1 MSECPYTTSV
11 FYARKRWILS
21 LKEEKHKGK
30 CTKVGMGIIDQKR
43 MSAGRAIMNENKFR
57 LLFCWSW
64 TQPLMIFFVLYKL
77 ALLTYISYRIG
88 HPAAEFLWVLPP
100 PPHSFR
106 LLNNKHC
113 FLVVRF
119 PYNNIHL
126 CIIRPQMRLGFTIS
140 WSWLRAIGGFIPTHI
155 RLRCYVVHKAS

>member
-88 HPAAEFLWVLPP
+88 HPAAEFLWVLHQPP
-100 PPHSFR
+100 THSFR

-119 PYNNIHL
+119 PVPHRTTKYTCAL
-126 CIIRPQMRLGFTIS
+126 LGRPQMRLGFTIS
-140 WSWLRAIGGFIPTHI
+140 WSWLRAVGGFIPTHAK
-155 RLRCYVVHKAS
+155 Y